1 MDHADHKHYLIMTF
15 LQLDNPD
22 EQAAQ
27 VRRELASRQHQLDS
41 QAYKKVCI
49 ASFQFHFPFTCV

>member
-1 MDHADHKHYLIMTF
+1 MKS

-27 VRRELASRQHQLDS
+27 VRRELASRQQQLDTGAFRMVS
-41 QAYKKVCI
+41 IESNQDIYTKYTINIMCRA
-49 ASFQFHFPFTCV
+49 A